1 MAAENPDG
9 LPRGLGLRR
18 GDPDDYDV
26 FSKHGL
32 RGAEILEWNHA
43 MSRAGDPFM
52 VVRLKNGCVIT
63 LTLGFSIG
71 GDLTDEG
78 PHDAGCK
85 CYTCKYSPKKAVRS

>member
-1 MAAENPDG
+1 
-9 LPRGLGLRR
+9 
-18 GDPDDYDV
+18 
-26 FSKHGL
+26 
-32 RGAEILEWNHA
+32 